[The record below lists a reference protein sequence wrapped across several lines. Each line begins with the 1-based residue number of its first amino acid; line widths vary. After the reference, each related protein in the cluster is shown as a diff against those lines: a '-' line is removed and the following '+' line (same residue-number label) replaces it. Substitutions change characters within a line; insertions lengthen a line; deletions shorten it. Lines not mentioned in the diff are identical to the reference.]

1 MVKDRLSE
9 KRVLNRLRI
18 NNTQLRLTNGI
29 LLDTNQRLV
38 VELMMLRRQLDAV
51 KDSVIDIIQDY
62 ENYRNKENGSDVST
76 D

>member
-62 ENYRNKENGSDVST
+62 ENYRNKENGSAVST